1 MATVWTVRRGQ
12 PKTGVQMRLTMT
24 GMSRAAFGS
33 AAELVAMDET
43 LVSDAMAPAPQRIA
57 PWVSV
62 ADAVAGPLR
71 NTNHK
76 PLAVCDGSGQVL
88 GLVSMSDLCRLSA
101 EFWATTPVGRL
112 LDTARRPVEVAAD
125 ELLGDAVRRVGESI
139 RGCVVV
145 TRSGD
150 MVGVLGI
157 EQVRRAVQELRRE
170 QRLVPTG

>member
-1 MATVWTVRRGQ
+1 
-12 PKTGVQMRLTMT
+12 MRLAT
-24 GMSRAAFGS
+24 GGLGRTVFGS
-33 AAELVAMDET
+33 SAEAAAIDET
-43 LVSDAMAPAPQRIA
+43 LVADAMAPAPARIA

-71 NTNHK
+71 NTSHR
-76 PLAVCDGSGQVL
+76 PLAICDGNGQVL

-157 EQVRRAVQELRRE
+157 EQVRRALQELRRE